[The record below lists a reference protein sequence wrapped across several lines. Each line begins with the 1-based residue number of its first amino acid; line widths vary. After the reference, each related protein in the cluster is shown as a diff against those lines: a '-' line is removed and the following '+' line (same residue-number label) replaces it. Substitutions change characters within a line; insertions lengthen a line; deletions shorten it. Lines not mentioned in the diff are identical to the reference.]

1 MRKLLEGL
9 GDLPGTL
16 SELLHLW
23 EREQMVLSSG
33 QEFTQPFVFENHIEA
48 AGWVQGSLQKLE

>member
-9 GDLPGTL
+9 GGLPGTL

-48 AGWVQGSLQKLE
+48 AGWVQGSLQK